1 MYLCIY
7 MIYGIS
13 HLRLNKNPWLSTKNP
28 LLITSGTPS
37 GTAAS
42 AWGPHLAI
50 QLPQALLHTRLLS
63 FQNIHPIEQTI
74 LGWEKLPKL
83 PCETTN

>member
-1 MYLCIY
+1 

-28 LLITSGTPS
+28 LLKKASP
-37 GTAAS
+37 AALRHPM
-42 AWGPHLAI
+42 GPHLAI
-50 QLPQALLHTRLLS
+50 QLRQTLLHTRLLS

-83 PCETTN
+83 PCETAN

>member
-1 MYLCIY
+1 

-28 LLITSGTPS
+28 LLKKSFPS

-42 AWGPHLAI
+42 YGTPPCHPAPPNASPHEAV
-50 QLPQALLHTRLLS
+50 
-63 FQNIHPIEQTI
+63 E
-74 LGWEKLPKL
+74 LPKHS
-83 PCETTN
+83 PDRTNDPRLGEITEITM

>member
-1 MYLCIY
+1 

-28 LLITSGTPS
+28 LLKTSGTPS

-42 AWGPHLAI
+42 YGTPPCHPAPPSASPHEAVE
-50 QLPQALLHTRLLS
+50 LPKHSPDRTNDPRL
-63 FQNIHPIEQTI
+63 
-74 LGWEKLPKL
+74 EKLPKL
-83 PCETTN
+83 PCETAN